1 MSYGGAEPT
10 GPGNLVQEL
19 TSHIFPMFSTLV
31 AAASYAGLV
40 DTLATTQDITVLCP
54 TNLAFS
60 RAGIEAK
67 NGGIYLRGT
76 LLSQSAVKEVL
87 WAHVYLTRNFPPQTY
102 ANTKIFASKR
112 QNATGGH
119 KTLTFHTDDD
129 MRTTVDD
136 GSNSACVLL
145 SGLSSTNANFAVI
158 GRVLGL

>member
-1 MSYGGAEPT
+1 MSYGSAGPT

-54 TNLAFS
+54 TDLAFT

-67 NGGIYLRGT
+67 GGRIFMNGT
-76 LLSQSAVKEVL
+76 LLSYETVKNVL
-87 WAHVYLTRNFPPQTY
+87 LTHVIQGRHIPHRMTEAL
-102 ANTKIFASKR
+102 S
-112 QNATGGH
+112 H
-119 KTLTFHTDDD
+119 KKLTFHTDDD

-136 GSNSACVLL
+136 GHNSACVLL